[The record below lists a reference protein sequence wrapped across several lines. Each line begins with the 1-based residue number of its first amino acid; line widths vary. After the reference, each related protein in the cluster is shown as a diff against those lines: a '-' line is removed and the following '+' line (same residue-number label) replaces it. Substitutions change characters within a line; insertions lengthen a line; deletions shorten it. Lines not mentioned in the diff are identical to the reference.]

1 MLTIYE
7 KYINVNAI
15 AFKIFQNCSYS
26 PASSPAMMRLSSSR
40 STPALAASACSDLI

>member
-1 MLTIYE
+1 MLAIYE

-15 AFKIFQNCSYS
+15 TFKIFQNCSYS
-26 PASSPAMMRLSSSR
+26 PPSSPAMMRLSSSR

>member
-1 MLTIYE
+1 MLAIYE
-7 KYINVNAI
+7 KNINANAI
-15 AFKIFQNCSYS
+15 AFKLFQNCSYS